1 MIHRS
6 ARPRGRGRAVL
17 AALGLA
23 AMVGVTAAPGSAA
36 ADGVG
41 APPTTQEC
49 RAATGFACY
58 DPAQI
63 RKAYNMG
70 PLSRRDLDGSGQT
83 IAVFPPVHLPT
94 LEHDLG
100 VFDATFG
107 LPAAQVSFYVQN
119 PRPSPNPNDPGDT
132 FGALD
137 GLAFIEWVHAMAP
150 GAKILVVEG
159 GDNTTFHTLVTN
171 HLADVIA
178 MGGGEGEQLQ
188 GRDTVMAGH
197 QTVVDATNHHV
208 PVISTAGETGRPD
221 PNNVAA
227 GPDAWFLAD
236 DPLATSVGTLEL
248 SLDDQGNR
256 TAPDRIWNDS
266 HQLAIP
272 LAGGGGLSV
281 FFDRPS
287 YQDRV
292 KKIVGDHR
300 GVPDLAM
307 AGGCDGRLIAY
318 SSYDTV
324 DFYVTG
330 QPEPAGWQPFC
341 SSSLS
346 TALFAGIVAIAQQAA
361 GHDLAPLGPRLY
373 HATDAFTDVTVGN
386 NAIPDSFLGPG
397 DPGDAAT
404 RGYDLV
410 SGWGSPNA
418 YRLVTD
424 LSEDQQ

>member
-1 MIHRS
+1 
-6 ARPRGRGRAVL
+6 
-17 AALGLA
+17 
-23 AMVGVTAAPGSAA
+23 MVGVTAAPGSAA

-41 APPTTQEC
+41 SPPTTDAC

-58 DPAQI
+58 NPAQI
-63 RKAYNMG
+63 HKDYNMG
-70 PLSRRDLDGSGQT
+70 ALLRRGLDGSGQT
-83 IAVFPPVHLPT
+83 IAVFPFNHLPT

-100 VFDATFG
+100 VFDDTFG
-107 LPAAQVSFYVQN
+107 LPPANIEWFTPDPHPTPDPSN
-119 PRPSPNPNDPGDT
+119 PFDT

-150 GAKILVVEG
+150 GATILVVEG
-159 GDNTTFHTLVTN
+159 SSFSYIASH

-178 MGGGEGEQLQ
+178 MGGGAGERAQ
-188 GRDTVMAGH
+188 GLDAVMAGH
-197 QTVVDATNHHV
+197 QDVVDATSYHV
-208 PVISTAGETGRPD
+208 PVISEAGETGRPD
-221 PNNVAA
+221 SDNVAA
-227 GPDAWFLAD
+227 GPDAWYVAS

-248 SLDDQGNR
+248 SLDAQGNR

-266 HQLAIP
+266 HQLPIP
-272 LAGGGGLSV
+272 LAGGGGLSA
-281 FFDRPS
+281 FFDRPT
-287 YQDRV
+287 YQNKV
-292 KKIVGDHR
+292 KQIVGNHR

-330 QPEPAGWQPFC
+330 QPEAAGWQPFC

-346 TALFAGIVAIAQQAA
+346 TALFSGIVAIAQQTA

-373 HATDAFTDVTVGN
+373 HATNAFTDVTVGN

-404 RGYDLV
+404 PGYDLV
-410 SGWGSPNA
+410 SGWGSPDA